1 MDDRDPIRRMKNGEI
16 GGLEVLVHRYQ
27 TRALRAAYLV
37 TYDEELSEEIVQDTF
52 VRIFSRIHHFDDS
65 RPFEP
70 YLMRSV
76 VNAALNAVRR
86 DRNSV
91 SLDAEPALL
100 ENLFEQAA
108 SVEAQVEFGQL
119 AQELLLALSRLSPR
133 QRAAIVQRYYLE
145 LSEQEMAQAM
155 DAAPGTIK
163 WLLHAARTRLRELL
177 GSERSAG

>member
-1 MDDRDPIRRMKNGEI
+1 MDDREPIRRMKEGEI

-27 TRALRAAYLV
+27 TKAMRAAFLV
-37 TYDEELSEEIVQDTF
+37 TRDETLSEDIVQDTF
-52 VRIFSRIHHFDDS
+52 IRLFQRIRHFDDS

-91 SLDAEPALL
+91 SLDADPGLL
-100 ENLFEQAA
+100 ESLLEHAA

-119 AQELLLALSRLSPR
+119 AEELLLALSRLSPR
-133 QRAAIVQRYYLE
+133 QRAVVVQRYYLE